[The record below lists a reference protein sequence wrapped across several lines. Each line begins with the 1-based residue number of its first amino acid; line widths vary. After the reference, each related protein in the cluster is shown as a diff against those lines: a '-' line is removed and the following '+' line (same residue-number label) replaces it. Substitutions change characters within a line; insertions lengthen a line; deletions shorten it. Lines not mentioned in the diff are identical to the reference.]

1 MLMLDPPEGAEGVG
15 VAWGGVHTDVV
26 GEISRTNRF
35 FFSSLK
41 LNRLGVGVADGNNV
55 KDFVRRKISD
65 DVTFKEL
72 ISALWLTVVYRE
84 AGVGYH

>member
-15 VAWGGVHTDVV
+15 VAWGGVQGGSADVI

-35 FFSSLK
+35 FFSSPN
-41 LNRLGVGVADGNNV
+41 LNWLGVGVADGNNV
-55 KDFVRRKISD
+55 IDFVRGIISD

-72 ISALWLTVVYRE
+72 ISPLWLTVVY
-84 AGVGYH
+84 